1 MLFHEIYSTYFQTV
15 AKILT
20 EAVEHPLTTGEIN
33 AIIQNHAFEE
43 STLNI
48 PESLGMKHW
57 QLLKED
63 GTTILGK
70 KPTMP
75 LTILQKRWINAIA
88 LDPRMRLFT
97 DQPVVFSDVEPL
109 FLIYIRRLEDYLRLN
124 TIRDVI
130 ELPIDDALDINGWDL
145 QKTLRLLHKSNPT
158 LFEWFSSPIVYQE
171 TEFADKFRDL
181 MMHYFSSKKTK
192 YHYVSMAEE
201 NYREYLTGDLI
212 RAKKYFY
219 VLRPVLACQWI
230 LDRGT
235 PPPILF
241 SELLKAELPVELI
254 DVVNQL
260 LELKMNSPE
269 VKLIKRIS
277 EINEY
282 LDESIPRI
290 KRAVR
295 LLEDS
300 LTPDWNEL
308 NQLFL
313 HSLEWKGVYN
323 NDKL

>member
-1 MLFHEIYSTYFQTV
+1 MIQMREKIQEQLRRIEEAENI
-15 AKILT
+15 KILF
-20 EAVEHPLTTGEIN
+20 AVESGSRAWGFASP
-33 AIIQNHAFEE
+33 
-43 STLNI
+43 
-48 PESLGMKHW
+48 
-57 QLLKED
+57 D
-63 GTTILGK
+63 
-70 KPTMP
+70 
-75 LTILQKRWINAIA
+75 
-88 LDPRMRLFT
+88 
-97 DQPVVFSDVEPL
+97 SDYDVR
-109 FLIYIRRLEDYLRLN
+109 FIYIRRLEDYLRLDA
-124 TIRDVI
+124 IRDVI
-130 ELPIDDALDINGWDL
+130 ELPINDVLDINGWDL

-158 LFEWFSSPIVYQE
+158 LFEWFSSPIVYQK

-181 MMHYFSSKKTK
+181 MMHYFSSKKTL
-192 YHYVSMAEE
+192 YHYVSMAEG
-201 NYREYLTGDLI
+201 NYREYLKGDLV

-219 VLRPVLACQWI
+219 ILRPVLACQWI
-230 LDRGT
+230 LDWGT
-235 PPPILF
+235 PPPMLF

-269 VKLIKRIS
+269 VKLVKRIS

-282 LDESIPRI
+282 LDESIPSI

-313 HSLEWKGVYN
+313 QSLEWKGVYN

>member
-1 MLFHEIYSTYFQTV
+1 MREKIQEQLRRIEEAENI
-15 AKILT
+15 KILF
-20 EAVEHPLTTGEIN
+20 AVESGSRAWGFASP
-33 AIIQNHAFEE
+33 
-43 STLNI
+43 
-48 PESLGMKHW
+48 
-57 QLLKED
+57 D
-63 GTTILGK
+63 
-70 KPTMP
+70 
-75 LTILQKRWINAIA
+75 
-88 LDPRMRLFT
+88 
-97 DQPVVFSDVEPL
+97 SDYDVR
-109 FLIYIRRLEDYLRLN
+109 FIYIRRLEDYLRLDA
-124 TIRDVI
+124 IRDVI
-130 ELPIDDALDINGWDL
+130 ELPINDVLDINGWDL

-158 LFEWFSSPIVYQE
+158 LFEWFSSPIVYQK

-181 MMHYFSSKKTK
+181 MMHYFSSKKTM
-192 YHYVSMAEE
+192 YHYVSMAEG
-201 NYREYLTGDLI
+201 NYREYLKGDLI

-219 VLRPVLACQWI
+219 ALRPVLACQWI
-230 LDRGT
+230 LDWGT
-235 PPPILF
+235 PPPMLF
-241 SELLKAELPVELI
+241 SELLKTELPVELI

-313 HSLEWKGVYN
+313 QELMK
-323 NDKL
+323 